1 MCYLL
6 KTQKQYVSVSYS
18 KNQSDET
25 VSMTPEQTWSAEENQ
40 KLQEKS
46 CPWGFLGVFAQWI
59 CFRRN
64 DRFKTSKFT
73 ALKKREWKMLLW
85 GSLSGQSGMMKACL
99 CCWNTRKR
107 VCLFK
112 RKRKWWQNS
121 CEWFVLVYTKW
132 QPLGLKNEENL
143 EVPKA
148 AIPEELIPTDFHVK
162 AHRFETEMPP

>member
-6 KTQKQYVSVSYS
+6 KTQKLYVSVSYS

-40 KLQEKS
+40 KLQEKKLPLRFS
-46 CPWGFLGVFAQWI
+46 GGFCSMDSFQAKWQI
-59 CFRRN
+59 QN
-64 DRFKTSKFT
+64 FKTHST
-73 ALKKREWKMLLW
+73 KKREWKMLLW

-112 RKRKWWQNS
+112 GKRKWWQNS
-121 CEWFVLVYTKW
+121 CEWFVLVYTN
-132 QPLGLKNEENL
+132 GNL
-143 EVPKA
+143 
-148 AIPEELIPTDFHVK
+148 
-162 AHRFETEMPP
+162 